1 MFRGLVVIGYTDIVK
16 LGQSVA
22 NMLFEGLLIVEYCRF
37 DELVVLGKDD
47 MDAEG
52 LADNEYRDFDNL
64 VKLGEEEVYTE
75 GLLEVE

>member
-37 DELVVLGKDD
+37 DDLVVLGEVDT
-47 MDAEG
+47 EG
-52 LADNEYRDFDNL
+52 LADNEYWDFDNL
-64 VKLGEEEVYTE
+64 VRLGEEEVDTE
-75 GLLEVE
+75 TLLEVE